1 MTGPRQWALEPYYN
15 INLRNIINLQSNLL
29 FSVSQ
34 DVAKNRTWSV
44 SNLFLSVFLRLLEEL
59 LNKFK
64 SSMKLQ
70 LNCFKPASFQPVK
83 R

>member
-34 DVAKNRTWSV
+34 DVFCRAKAQS
-44 SNLFLSVFLRLLEEL
+44 
-59 LNKFK
+59 
-64 SSMKLQ
+64 
-70 LNCFKPASFQPVK
+70 
-83 R
+83 